1 MNRGVCITEQN
12 KIRLDNAIYCVQ
24 RSYVG
29 ENSVAEIIAKRI
41 LDSQEMSRKID
52 VQDKKRYNIDGKLVL
67 GGKI

>member
-24 RSYVG
+24 RNYVG
-29 ENSVAEIIAKRI
+29 ENSVAEIIAKKI

-52 VQDKKRYNIDGKLVL
+52 VQDKKCYIIDGKLVL